1 MGGIYIFFTKNDLK
15 FVYVFFCELDLV
27 QSLLSFIGTICF
39 GTAFISPV
47 ADDVMMEEFGTPFE
61 MVAFREKTW
70 ESWELLQAL
79 SYYGTFMMGIMGI
92 QHGNHDDLMIGIC
105 QICWRDGGSVGICTT
120 VGGTW
125 VCILMSGKL
134 IAKGK
139 L

>member
-1 MGGIYIFFTKNDLK
+1 MGKIFFCTKNDLK
-15 FVYVFFCELDLV
+15 FVYVFFCEFDLV
-27 QSLLSFIGTICF
+27 QSLPSFIGTICF

-92 QHGNHDDLMIGIC
+92 QHGF
-105 QICWRDGGSVGICTT
+105 
-120 VGGTW
+120 
-125 VCILMSGKL
+125 
-134 IAKGK
+134 
-139 L
+139 